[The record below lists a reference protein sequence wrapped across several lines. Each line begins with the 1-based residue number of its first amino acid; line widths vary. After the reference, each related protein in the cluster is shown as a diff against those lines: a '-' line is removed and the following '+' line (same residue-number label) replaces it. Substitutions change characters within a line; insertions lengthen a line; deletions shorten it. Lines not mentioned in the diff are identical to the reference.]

1 MAIRFAQVMFEVTPE
16 ERLRAFPIIPGLS
29 CILLGTL
36 HDSFYIRSFESKV
49 EGSHEQ
55 TEEK

>member
-1 MAIRFAQVMFEVTPE
+1 MAIRFAQVMFKVTPE
-16 ERLRAFPIIPGLS
+16 ERSRAFPIILGPS
-29 CILLGTL
+29 CILLGTSR
-36 HDSFYIRSFESKV
+36 DSFYIRSFESRV